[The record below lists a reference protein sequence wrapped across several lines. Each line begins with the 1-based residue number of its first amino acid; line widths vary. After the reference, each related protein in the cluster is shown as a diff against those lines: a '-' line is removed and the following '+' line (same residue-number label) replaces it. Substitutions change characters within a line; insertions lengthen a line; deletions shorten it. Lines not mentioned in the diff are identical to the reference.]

1 MKHFFLLNLLRI
13 PQALFALDFPSTPP
27 LEPKNAAK
35 TFHVLDGFEM
45 QLIAAEPLVTDP
57 VAITYDADGRAYV
70 CEMNDYPYTDKAAHK
85 PAQENPTDQ
94 SIGRVRLLT
103 DTDGDGVFDKATVF
117 ADGLSW
123 PTGTAC
129 WKGGIFV
136 TATPDVWYLK
146 DTNDDGVADVRQ
158 KVFTGFKKLNV
169 QAVMNNPIWGLDHR
183 IYIAGGSNGG
193 EIQRVPGSESVMPIP
208 KDFKPLSIKRNDFSF
223 DPSTGDVRLESGGA
237 RFGQTFDD
245 WGNRFLC
252 NIRNPC
258 QHVVLPY
265 RYLARNP
272 YLVVPSALNDC
283 AEAGDQLPVYRTSPA
298 EPWREFR
305 AKRWSAEGS
314 TLPKSELVGAG
325 VVTSSAGI
333 TVYRGDAYPKE
344 YRDFAFVAD
353 VAGNLFYRMKL
364 VPDGVTFEAVQVD
377 GKANFC
383 TSDDL
388 WFRPVN
394 FVNAPDGCL
403 HVCDMYREVI
413 EHPWSIPDDIHT
425 AVDLLRGRD
434 RGRIWRLAPKS
445 GPLSPLSGASQT
457 KQPPKTAPHAQSP
470 NNPLNQQGKNNPAR
484 TAQRTVRT
492 TLLSH
497 ASTTDLVALLDH
509 PNAWHR
515 ETAQRLLFERQDKT
529 AVEPLR
535 KLVKSGKT
543 AQGRIAALWTL
554 SKQFQT
560 VETTN
565 LPHEAEKLIAVNIA
579 ESDDL
584 LQALVEALSD
594 QNPNLRRSAIYC
606 GSNTIDRLRG
616 KMKAL
621 GALHMP
627 FQLSPEED
635 QLRRLLQ
642 STLHQDAA
650 ATVRFARILEA
661 HDWSEE
667 VAEADVKDPWTQ
679 HAILLTNDRTCN
691 YALSWV
697 CWANSIPD
705 SPGMTKFVENA
716 AKSCGRAN
724 QSDEVYELLAKF
736 KDLLSSK
743 PLIASAGLIGL
754 HSGAVQAG
762 RSLDGDLD
770 ELSRVFKK
778 SLTVPRLTEF
788 KAWFARLF
796 DKSDEVPRIAE
807 LKQWL
812 LQAPVEASDRALE
825 KKAPLAHRVMAI
837 RLMTIARWEDARMAL
852 SSLLAPSQPQ
862 ELQLAALEALGSY
875 HEPAVADMLI
885 DAWPKMTPALRDKA
899 TTILLSRTDRIAK
912 LLDAIEAKK
921 ITPAQLSVAAKAT
934 LGRQKTPALAERI
947 AKLIGDGSSSNRK
960 EVIEKYL
967 VAMGIKER
975 GTPSPSS
982 GGQRPPL
989 LGDAA
994 RGAKIYETA
1003 CMVCHKFAD
1012 KGNDVGPHL
1021 GTIKAWTAEQLVT
1034 NILDPNRE
1042 VSPNFALYIVETNDG
1057 RTLSGLIAS
1066 ETAGNLTLK
1075 RADGDTDT
1083 VLRSEIKSLTS
1094 PGISLMPEGLEAAIT
1109 PQQMADLIAYL
1120 KAP

>member
-1 MKHFFLLNLLRI
+1 
-13 PQALFALDFPSTPP
+13 
-27 LEPKNAAK
+27 
-35 TFHVLDGFEM
+35 
-45 QLIAAEPLVTDP
+45 
-57 VAITYDADGRAYV
+57 
-70 CEMNDYPYTDKAAHK
+70 
-85 PAQENPTDQ
+85 
-94 SIGRVRLLT
+94 
-103 DTDGDGVFDKATVF
+103 ATVF

-123 PTGTAC
+123 PTGAAC

-208 KDFKPLSIKRNDFSF
+208 KDFKPLPIKRNDFSF

-237 RFGQTFDD
+237 RFGNTFDD

-283 AEAGDQLPVYRTSPA
+283 AEAGDQLPVYRTSPP

-305 AKRWSAEGS
+305 AKRWVQEGS
-314 TLPKSELVGAG
+314 HLPKSELVGAG
-325 VVTSSAGI
+325 VVTSSSGI

-364 VPDGVTFEAVQVD
+364 VPDGVTFKAVQVD
-377 GKANFC
+377 GNKNFC

-413 EHPWSIPDDIHT
+413 EHPWSIPDDIHI

-434 RGRIWRLAPKS
+434 RGRIWRLAPE
-445 GPLSPLSGASQT
+445 SGAAVPAASSQARGLHHT
-457 KQPPKTAPHAQSP
+457 PK
-470 NNPLNQQGKNNPAR
+470 
-484 TAQRTVRT
+484 
-492 TLLSH
+492 LSQ

-535 KLVKSGKT
+535 ELVTSGKT
-543 AQGRIAALWTL
+543 EQGKVCALHSL
-554 SKQFQT
+554 
-560 VETTN
+560 
-565 LPHEAEKLIAVNIA
+565 
-579 ESDDL
+579 
-584 LQALVEALSD
+584 EALS
-594 QNPNLRRSAIYC
+594 
-606 GSNTIDRLRG
+606 
-616 KMKAL
+616 AL
-621 GALHMP
+621 DVEVLDVAA
-627 FQLSPEED
+627 
-635 QLRRLLQ
+635 R
-642 STLHQDAA
+642 TLNGP
-650 ATVRFARILEA
+650 
-661 HDWSEE
+661 
-667 VAEADVKDPWTQ
+667 VAEAAAELYEPFVPKLKLVGDPKLDSLRLPFAALVANAENRAAIKALFSMRDLTGASQDGQPGSFWSEAMQRGSSGDPWFQTM
-679 HAILLTNDRTCN
+679 ALCVAADRADVLLVPLLFNRRGLERAEVAAYVSQLAGLVAAKGNKSSIGVIMT
-691 YALSWV
+691 ALS
-697 CWANSIPD
+697 
-705 SPGMTKFVENA
+705 
-716 AKSCGRAN
+716 
-724 QSDEVYELLAKF
+724 
-736 KDLLSSK
+736 KDGFPSR
-743 PLIASAGLIGL
+743 I
-754 HSGAVQAG
+754 
-762 RSLDGDLD
+762 RSLVLQKMLPHTTR
-770 ELSRVFKK
+770 LSILPAEV
-778 SLTVPRLTEF
+778 SSNEVT
-788 KAWFARLF
+788 AARLREIGNQALTILGESSSSEE
-796 DKSDEVPRIAE
+796 KALALPVIVALAP
-807 LKQWL
+807 LKQ
-812 LQAPVEASDRALE
+812 AFGV
-825 KKAPLAHRVMAI
+825 I
-837 RLMTIARWEDARMAL
+837 F
-852 SSLLAPSQPQ
+852 SLLAPSQPQ

-875 HEPAVADMLI
+875 REPAVADMLI

-960 EVIEKYL
+960 EIIAQYAAVMTL
-967 VAMGIKER
+967 A
-975 GTPSPSS
+975 
-982 GGQRPPL
+982 
-989 LGDAA
+989 GDAA
-994 RGAKIYETA
+994 RGSKVYETA
-1003 CMVCHKFAD
+1003 CMVCHKHKD
-1012 KGNDVGPHL
+1012 RGNDVGPNL
-1021 GTIKAWTAEQLVT
+1021 GTIQGWTAEQLVT

-1042 VSPNFALYIVETNDG
+1042 VSPNFSLYLIETNDG

-1075 RADGDTDT
+1075 RADGGTDT

-1120 KAP
+1120 KAG